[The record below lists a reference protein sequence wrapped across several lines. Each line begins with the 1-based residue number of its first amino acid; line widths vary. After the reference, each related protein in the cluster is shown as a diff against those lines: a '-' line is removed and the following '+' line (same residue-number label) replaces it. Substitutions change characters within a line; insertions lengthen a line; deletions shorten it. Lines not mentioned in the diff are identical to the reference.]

1 MRERKRERERGE
13 ESENETERGTEREK
27 FGEGREKEILKNHKK
42 ILAIAGERTVDLESE
57 RLSN

>member
-1 MRERKRERERGE
+1 MRQREGQR
-13 ESENETERGTEREK
+13 EREK